1 MEKSKR
7 KEILK
12 AIKEKELAEFRQ
24 NLPMPEDK
32 FIRLFELLDA
42 QLHARGCDHDLKLTE
57 QILSNLDVK
66 DILSVLARLKEQ
78 GGYTGCEVMMNVEQ
92 KFEYLEKKSTQ
103 ESCRHETKRYRNS
116 NR

>member
-24 NLPMPEDK
+24 NLPMSEDK

-42 QLHARGCDHDLKLTE
+42 QIHARGCDHDLKLT
-57 QILSNLDVK
+57 
-66 DILSVLARLKEQ
+66 
-78 GGYTGCEVMMNVEQ
+78 
-92 KFEYLEKKSTQ
+92 
-103 ESCRHETKRYRNS
+103 
-116 NR
+116 